1 VLKRL
6 PYRPLH
12 AFNLAILLYFEHDG
26 ACIVVHGIYCL
37 RIGLIRRFWDMITG
51 LVSARQVFFLMC
63 GGVVRGETTICPAL
77 V

>member
-1 VLKRL
+1 
-6 PYRPLH
+6 
-12 AFNLAILLYFEHDG
+12 
-26 ACIVVHGIYCL
+26 
-37 RIGLIRRFWDMITG
+37 MITG